1 MSTSTGWGGAR
12 SPASPAMVS
21 GPGAMSARTD
31 GGVLNPD
38 APAYGENLELQN
50 LTTAAPLAGTPG
62 ATTPGG
68 GGGVDLSKV
77 VGLGAPSQDQL
88 PVTAGAAAGPGP
100 GPEVL
105 GLPMD
110 PTQER
115 RADARSL
122 SPGLLNALTAEASRS
137 DATPSFKRR
146 VREILSSV

>member
-1 MSTSTGWGGAR
+1 
-12 SPASPAMVS
+12 
-21 GPGAMSARTD
+21 MSARTD
-31 GGVLNPD
+31 GGVMNPD
-38 APAYGENLELQN
+38 APAYGDNLELQN
-50 LTTAAPLAGTPG
+50 LTTQAPLAGAAG
-62 ATTPGG
+62 APAPGG
-68 GGGVDLSKV
+68 GGGVDLSQV

-115 RADARSL
+115 RADARAL
-122 SPGLLNALTAEASRS
+122 SPALLNALAAEASRA

-146 VREILSSV
+146 VREVLSSL